1 MKSVSR
7 PESHADLLLAQAVDT
22 LVDTY
27 LQTKTF
33 HESGVGGIDRAKAC
47 KIIAA
52 RAVKLASRGWPW
64 KYLKV
69 TDATVPQM

>member
-7 PESHADLLLAQAVDT
+7 PESHMDLLLAQAVDT
-22 LVDTY
+22 IVNAY

-33 HESGVGGIDRAKAC
+33 HESGIGGVDRAKA
-47 KIIAA
+47 
-52 RAVKLASRGWPW
+52 VKLLQRRAMQFHKRGWPW
-64 KYLKV
+64 KYIKV